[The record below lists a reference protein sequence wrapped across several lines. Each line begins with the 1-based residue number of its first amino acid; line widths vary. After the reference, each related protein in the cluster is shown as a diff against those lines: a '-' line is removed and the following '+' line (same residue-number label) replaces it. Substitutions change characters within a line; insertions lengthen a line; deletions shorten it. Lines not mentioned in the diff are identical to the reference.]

1 MRDKERY
8 SALTRVN
15 VVAIIFLIAS
25 VSVSFVNS
33 ALTQHTIIDSSGS
46 IFYETHIVFESN
58 TMLYTGLGQ
67 DYLLHYSDEDP
78 NIWTR
83 YGTSTYY
90 QDKLMYWKQRGYKSS
105 RLMFTFDTPSSFVPL
120 DSRVS
125 IYDENKMDWVV
136 DFFHLAGVTV
146 ILDMHDNDKLN
157 YYGSQEYIDSW
168 LDVTTHYKDDSR
180 IAGFNIANEPSLSDY
195 SGHDLGALSGPAGRV
210 DSNAQLV
217 KAFVYLTREIHKVDP
232 NRIVFFPTY
241 VMLRPTIDIDTWIT
255 YIGDSGNALS
265 YDILNDPYVIFD
277 IAHPYYFENAWDG
290 GMTPEEKAESYAQSQ
305 IIPAVQAFGA
315 SRCWVGETFAWQG
328 LTYED
333 GMPTDPYHQ
342 APHTADSTLQTRW
355 LTSII
360 NVFVRYEVSFQVL
373 GFFDKVALEETA
385 MYSSNYMP

>member
-136 DFFHLAGVTV
+136 DFFHRAGVTV

-157 YYGSQEYIDSW
+157 YYGSQAYVDSW
-168 LDVTTHYKDDSR
+168 LNVATHYKSDSR

-195 SGHDLGALSGPAGRV
+195 AGHDLGALSGPVGRV

-217 KAFVYLTREIHKVDP
+217 KAFVYLTREIHKIDP
-232 NRIVFFPTY
+232 SRIVFFPTY
-241 VMLRPTIDIDTWIT
+241 VMFTPSINIDTWIA
-255 YIGDSGNALS
+255 YIRDAGTALN
-265 YDILNDPYVIFD
+265 YDIMNDPYVIFD
-277 IAHPYYFENAWDG
+277 IAHPYYFENAWDN
-290 GMTPEEKAESYAQSQ
+290 GMTPEQKAESYAQNQ
-305 IIPAVQAFGA
+305 ILPAVQAFGA
-315 SRCWVGETFAWQG
+315 SKCWVGETFAWQG

-333 GMPTDPYHQ
+333 NMPTDPYHQ
-342 APHTADSTLQTRW
+342 APHTADPYLQTRW

-373 GFFDKVALEETA
+373 CFFDKVELQETA
-385 MYSSNYMP
+385 MYTSDYT